1 MRWLAAAALL
11 VVGLQ
16 AVGCGGASEVGAAAE
31 ASAAVAR
38 IVFVD
43 QEECCAC
50 TRDRT
55 DATWAALQG
64 ALGSQPQVPVE
75 RIHSDTQA
83 EAAGPYLAMQPMMVV
98 PGLYFLDAEGQLVEM
113 LQGELTAEAIGT
125 LL

>member
-1 MRWLAAAALL
+1 MRALFATLAVAIGFTIVA
-11 VVGLQ
+11 
-16 AVGCGGASEVGAAAE
+16 CGGAATVDSGGADR
-31 ASAAVAR
+31 AAVAR

-64 ALGSQPQVPVE
+64 ALETSPKVPVQ
-75 RIHSDTQA
+75 RIHSDTEA
-83 EAAGPYLAMQPMMVV
+83 GAAGPYLALRPMMVV
-98 PGLYFLDAEGQLVEM
+98 PGLYFLDADGQLIEM
-113 LQGELTAEAIGT
+113 LQGELTAEAIGA